1 MKSFLLVFLGGGLGS
16 GLRYLVTITMNQY
29 SKVLPFGTFTVNM
42 LGCLLIGLILG
53 YAQREN
59 TLTSNQTLL
68 LATGFC
74 GGFTTF
80 SAFANENLEQVL
92 VWATNTS
99 SVLSDYKLINE
110 DNYSLCG
117 FHSVTSRENPEKRTK
132 MVYASLRNGKIAV
145 YHCHEIIP

>member
-16 GLRYLVTITMNQY
+16 SLRYLVTIAMNQY
-29 SKVLPFGTFTVNM
+29 SKVLPFGTFTVNII
-42 LGCLLIGLILG
+42 GCLLIGMILG

-80 SAFANENLEQVL
+80 SAFANENLELIKNGEIFNFSVYTIGSILVGVL
-92 VWATNTS
+92 
-99 SVLSDYKLINE
+99 
-110 DNYSLCG
+110 
-117 FHSVTSRENPEKRTK
+117 
-132 MVYASLRNGKIAV
+132 AV
-145 YHCHEIIP
+145 YIGFYTVMNK

>member
-29 SKVLPFGTFTVNM
+29 SKVLPLGTFTVNM

-53 YAQREN
+53 YAQKEN

-80 SAFANENLEQVL
+80 SALANENLELIKNGELFNFSVY
-92 VWATNTS
+92 TIG
-99 SVLSDYKLINE
+99 SVLIGILAVFI
-110 DNYSLCG
+110 G
-117 FHSVTSRENPEKRTK
+117 FYFSKNF
-132 MVYASLRNGKIAV
+132 
-145 YHCHEIIP
+145 

>member
-16 GLRYLVTITMNQY
+16 ALRYLVARAMNQY
-29 SKVLPFGTFTVNM
+29 SKVLPFGTFTVNII
-42 LGCLLIGLILG
+42 GCLLIGMILG

-80 SAFANENLEQVL
+80 SAFANENLELIKNGEIFNFSVYTIGSILVGVL
-92 VWATNTS
+92 AVFIGFYLTN
-99 SVLSDYKLINE
+99 
-110 DNYSLCG
+110 
-117 FHSVTSRENPEKRTK
+117 R
-132 MVYASLRNGKIAV
+132 
-145 YHCHEIIP
+145 

>member
-16 GLRYLVTITMNQY
+16 GLRYLITISINQY
-29 SKVLPFGTFTVNM
+29 SKVLPLGTFTVNM

-53 YAQREN
+53 YAQNKN

-80 SAFANENLEQVL
+80 SAFANENLEL
-92 VWATNTS
+92 IKNGEIFNFSIHTIG
-99 SVLSDYKLINE
+99 SVLI
-110 DNYSLCG
+110 G
-117 FHSVTSRENPEKRTK
+117 I
-132 MVYASLRNGKIAV
+132 IAV
-145 YHCHEIIP
+145 FIGFYLTNR

>member
-16 GLRYLVTITMNQY
+16 GLRYLVTAAMNQY
-29 SKVLPFGTFTVNM
+29 SKFLPYGTFTVNI

-53 YAQREN
+53 YTQKES

-80 SAFANENLEQVL
+80 SAFANENLELIKNGQIF
-92 VWATNTS
+92 NF
-99 SVLSDYKLINE
+99 SVYTIGSILIGILAVFIGL
-110 DNYSLCG
+110 YL
-117 FHSVTSRENPEKRTK
+117 TK
-132 MVYASLRNGKIAV
+132 NI
-145 YHCHEIIP
+145 

>member
-16 GLRYLVTITMNQY
+16 GLRYLVSIAMNQY
-29 SKVLPFGTFTVNM
+29 SKVLPFGTFIVNM

-53 YAQREN
+53 YAQKEN

-80 SAFANENLEQVL
+80 SAFANENLELIKNGELFNFSVYTVGSVL
-92 VWATNTS
+92 VGILA
-99 SVLSDYKLINE
+99 VFIGFYFYKN
-110 DNYSLCG
+110 
-117 FHSVTSRENPEKRTK
+117 F
-132 MVYASLRNGKIAV
+132 
-145 YHCHEIIP
+145 

>member
-16 GLRYLVTITMNQY
+16 GLRYLVTIAMNQY
-29 SKVLPFGTFTVNM
+29 SKVLPFGTFTVNI

-53 YAQREN
+53 YTQKEN

-80 SAFANENLEQVL
+80 SAFANENLE
-92 VWATNTS
+92 
-99 SVLSDYKLINE
+99 LI
-110 DNYSLCG
+110 
-117 FHSVTSRENPEKRTK
+117 
-132 MVYASLRNGKIAV
+132 RNGELFNFSIYAIGSVFLGIVLILIGYLLVNKL
-145 YHCHEIIP
+145 

>member
-16 GLRYLVTITMNQY
+16 SLRYLVSSAINQY

-53 YAQREN
+53 YAQKEN
-59 TLTSNQTLL
+59 TLTSNQILL

-80 SAFANENLEQVL
+80 SAFANENLELIKNGEIFNFSIYTISSILIGVL
-92 VWATNTS
+92 AVF
-99 SVLSDYKLINE
+99 I
-110 DNYSLCG
+110 G
-117 FHSVTSRENPEKRTK
+117 FYLANR
-132 MVYASLRNGKIAV
+132 
-145 YHCHEIIP
+145 

>member
-16 GLRYLVTITMNQY
+16 GLRYLVTIAMNQY
-29 SKVLPFGTFTVNM
+29 SKILPLGTFTVNI

-53 YAQREN
+53 YVQKEN

-80 SAFANENLEQVL
+80 SAFANENLEL
-92 VWATNTS
+92 IKNGEIFN
-99 SVLSDYKLINE
+99 LSLYILGSIIIGILAVFIGYYLISN
-110 DNYSLCG
+110 
-117 FHSVTSRENPEKRTK
+117 K
-132 MVYASLRNGKIAV
+132 
-145 YHCHEIIP
+145 

>member
-29 SKVLPFGTFTVNM
+29 SKVLPFGTFIVNM

-53 YAQREN
+53 YAQKEN

-80 SAFANENLEQVL
+80 SAFANENLELIKNGELFNFSFYTVG
-92 VWATNTS
+92 
-99 SVLSDYKLINE
+99 SVLIGILAIFI
-110 DNYSLCG
+110 G
-117 FHSVTSRENPEKRTK
+117 FYLTNR
-132 MVYASLRNGKIAV
+132 
-145 YHCHEIIP
+145 

>member
-16 GLRYLVTITMNQY
+16 ALRYLVASAMNQY
-29 SKVLPFGTFTVNM
+29 SKVLPFGTFTVNI

-53 YAQREN
+53 YTQKEN

-80 SAFANENLEQVL
+80 SAFANENLELIKNGEILNFSVYTIGSILVGVL
-92 VWATNTS
+92 AVFIGFYLTN
-99 SVLSDYKLINE
+99 
-110 DNYSLCG
+110 
-117 FHSVTSRENPEKRTK
+117 R
-132 MVYASLRNGKIAV
+132 
-145 YHCHEIIP
+145 

>member
-29 SKVLPFGTFTVNM
+29 YKVLPFGTFIVNM

-53 YAQREN
+53 YAQKEN

-80 SAFANENLEQVL
+80 SAFANENLELIKNGEIFNFSVYTIGSILVGVL
-92 VWATNTS
+92 AVFIGFYLTN
-99 SVLSDYKLINE
+99 
-110 DNYSLCG
+110 
-117 FHSVTSRENPEKRTK
+117 R
-132 MVYASLRNGKIAV
+132 
-145 YHCHEIIP
+145 

>member
-29 SKVLPFGTFTVNM
+29 SKVSPFGTFTVNM

-80 SAFANENLEQVL
+80 SAFANENLELIKNGELFNFSVY
-92 VWATNTS
+92 TIG
-99 SVLSDYKLINE
+99 SVLIGILAVFI
-110 DNYSLCG
+110 G
-117 FHSVTSRENPEKRTK
+117 FYLTNR
-132 MVYASLRNGKIAV
+132 
-145 YHCHEIIP
+145 

>member
-53 YAQREN
+53 YAQKEN

-80 SAFANENLEQVL
+80 SAFANENLELIKNGELFNFCVY
-92 VWATNTS
+92 TIG
-99 SVLSDYKLINE
+99 SVLIGILAVFI
-110 DNYSLCG
+110 G
-117 FHSVTSRENPEKRTK
+117 FYLTNR
-132 MVYASLRNGKIAV
+132 
-145 YHCHEIIP
+145 

>member
-80 SAFANENLEQVL
+80 SAFANENLELIKNGELFNFSVY
-92 VWATNTS
+92 TIS
-99 SVLSDYKLINE
+99 SVSVGILAVFI
-110 DNYSLCG
+110 G
-117 FHSVTSRENPEKRTK
+117 FYLTNR
-132 MVYASLRNGKIAV
+132 
-145 YHCHEIIP
+145 

>member
-16 GLRYLVTITMNQY
+16 GLRYLVTITMNKY
-29 SKVLPFGTFTVNM
+29 SKVFLFGTFTVNM

-53 YAQREN
+53 YAQKEN

-80 SAFANENLEQVL
+80 SAFANENLELIKNGELFNFSVY
-92 VWATNTS
+92 TIG
-99 SVLSDYKLINE
+99 SVLIGILAVFI
-110 DNYSLCG
+110 G
-117 FHSVTSRENPEKRTK
+117 FYLTNR
-132 MVYASLRNGKIAV
+132 
-145 YHCHEIIP
+145 